1 MFAVVEIGGQQFNVQ
16 KEQIVSVPLL
26 KAQTGDMVKFSNL
39 LLLSDDDSIKYGSP
53 YTDGCVVAKVLEHW
67 KDEKVLIFHKKRRK
81 GHRKLN
87 GHSQKYTK
95 IQISDIS
102 ASDMDFPKAIEEDI
116 STPDHLNIENN

>member
-26 KAQTGDMVKFSNL
+26 KADAGDSVKFSNL
-39 LLLSDDDSIKYGSP
+39 LLLSENDSIKYGSP

-67 KDEKVLIFHKKRRK
+67 KDEKVLVFHKKRRK
-81 GHRKLN
+81 GYRKLN
-87 GHSQKYTK
+87 GHRQKYTK

-102 ASDMDFPKAIEEDI
+102 ASDINVKTAVVDD
-116 STPDHLNIENN
+116 STPDYLKIENNL

>member
-26 KAQTGDMVKFSNL
+26 KADAGDIVKFSNL
-39 LLLSDDDSIKYGSP
+39 LLLSENDSIKYGSP

-67 KDEKVLIFHKKRRK
+67 KDEKVLVFHKKRRK
-81 GHRKLN
+81 GYRKLN
-87 GHSQKYTK
+87 GHRQKYTK

-102 ASDMDFPKAIEEDI
+102 ASDINVKTAVVDD
-116 STPDHLNIENN
+116 STPDYLKIENN

>member
-26 KAQTGDMVKFSNL
+26 QADAGELVKFSNL
-39 LLLSDDDSIKYGSP
+39 LFLSDDDNIKFGSP
-53 YTDGCVVAKVLEHW
+53 YTDGCVVAKVIEHW
-67 KDEKVLIFHKKRRK
+67 KDEKVLVFHKKRRK

-87 GHSQKYTK
+87 GHRQKYTK

-102 ASDMDFPKAIEEDI
+102 TSDINVKKAVVDDI
-116 STPDHLNIENN
+116 STPDYLNIENN

>member
-26 KAQTGDMVKFSNL
+26 NADAGDIVKFSNL
-39 LLLSDDDSIKYGSP
+39 LLLSENDSIKYGSP

-67 KDEKVLIFHKKRRK
+67 KDEKILVFHKKRRK

-87 GHSQKYTK
+87 GHRQKYTK

-102 ASDMDFPKAIEEDI
+102 ASDINVKTAVVDD
-116 STPDHLNIENN
+116 STPDYLKIENN

>member
-26 KAQTGDMVKFSNL
+26 KADAGDSVKFSNL
-39 LLLSDDDSIKYGSP
+39 LLLSENDSIKYGSP

-67 KDEKVLIFHKKRRK
+67 KDEKVLVFHKKRRK
-81 GHRKLN
+81 GYRKLN
-87 GHSQKYTK
+87 GHRQKYTK

-102 ASDMDFPKAIEEDI
+102 ASDINVKTAVVDD
-116 STPDHLNIENN
+116 STPDYLKIENN

>member
-26 KAQTGDMVKFSNL
+26 KADAGDIVKFSNL
-39 LLLSDDDSIKYGSP
+39 LLLSENDSIKYGSP

-67 KDEKVLIFHKKRRK
+67 KDEKILVFHKKRRK

-87 GHSQKYTK
+87 GHRQKYTK

-102 ASDMDFPKAIEEDI
+102 ASDINVKTAVVDD
-116 STPDHLNIENN
+116 STPDYLKIENN